1 MKGVSG
7 MAMPQMVQKEQLRE
21 ISCRDFFRQH
31 VGPLQRKGRRTWG
44 NCPFHKE
51 KTDSLV
57 VDERRFHCFGCG
69 ADGDIFE
76 MAKRIWN
83 CGFFEVVQ
91 RLASEYGITPD
102 GREITVRIRPT
113 AIDEEE
119 QFNRVFDAL
128 FKTRQAFKGFLKRY
142 KNIDEIPER
151 LVIDLGTVDGIM
163 AEMVADDPARN
174 LGGYN
179 DGRMVLKGWQ
189 ML

>member
-1 MKGVSG
+1 
-7 MAMPQMVQKEQLRE
+7 MAMPQMVQKEQLHE

-91 RLASEYGITPD
+91 RLANEYGITAD
-102 GREITVRIRPT
+102 GHEIPVRIRPA
-113 AIDEEE
+113 AIDKEEDYSL
-119 QFNRVFDAL
+119 VFCKL
-128 FKTRQAFKGFLKRY
+128 FKIRQAFKGFLKTY
-142 KNIDEIPER
+142 KNTDDIPGG

-163 AEMVADDPARN
+163 AEMVADDPARK